1 MYDTSGIHENSFLF
15 TRACLKEGGYWPE
28 IIQNYIP
35 LNKIYIIKQNTVLSR
50 SIYFFKENITKFLF
64 GSYSRRGGNMSVTK
78 KYMPQILFTLKCL
91 LFSYI
96 LTGGFLLLLAFLLYR
111 LHLSE
116 KVVNVCIILIY
127 IAASFF
133 AGFLTGK
140 KKGRKKFFWG
150 AIMGALYF
158 VVLFAVSVIVNRSF
172 PQLST
177 DFSTTVLLC
186 VGGGMLG
193 GMLS

>member
-1 MYDTSGIHENSFLF
+1 MPAF
-15 TRACLKEGGYWPE
+15 
-28 IIQNYIP
+28 
-35 LNKIYIIKQNTVLSR
+35 
-50 SIYFFKENITKFLF
+50 
-64 GSYSRRGGNMSVTK
+64 K

-96 LTGGFLLLLAFLLYR
+96 LTGVMLLLLAFLLYK

-127 IAASFF
+127 VATSFF
-133 AGFLTGK
+133 AGFITGK
-140 KKGRKKFFWG
+140 KKRTRKFFWG
-150 AIMGALYF
+150 ALMGALYF
-158 VVLFAVSVIVNRSF
+158 AVLFVISAIVNRAF
-172 PQLST
+172 PQLSS
-177 DFSTTVLLC
+177 DFTTSMLLC

>member
-1 MYDTSGIHENSFLF
+1 MPVI
-15 TRACLKEGGYWPE
+15 
-28 IIQNYIP
+28 
-35 LNKIYIIKQNTVLSR
+35 
-50 SIYFFKENITKFLF
+50 
-64 GSYSRRGGNMSVTK
+64 K

-96 LTGGFLLLLAFLLYR
+96 LTGVMLLFLAFLLYK

-127 IAASFF
+127 VATAFF
-133 AGFLTGK
+133 AGFITGK
-140 KKGRKKFFWG
+140 RKRSRKFFWG
-150 AIMGALYF
+150 AVMGALYF
-158 VVLFAVSVIVNRSF
+158 AVLFVISAIVNRAF
-172 PQLST
+172 PQLSS
-177 DFSTTVLLC
+177 DFTTSMLLC

>member
-1 MYDTSGIHENSFLF
+1 MPAF
-15 TRACLKEGGYWPE
+15 
-28 IIQNYIP
+28 
-35 LNKIYIIKQNTVLSR
+35 
-50 SIYFFKENITKFLF
+50 
-64 GSYSRRGGNMSVTK
+64 K
-78 KYMPQILFTLKCL
+78 KYMPQILFILKCL

-96 LTGGFLLLLAFLLYR
+96 LTGGLLLFLAFLLYR

-127 IAASFF
+127 VATSFF
-133 AGFLTGK
+133 AGFITGK
-140 KKGRKKFFWG
+140 KKGSKKFFRG

-158 VVLFAVSVIVNRSF
+158 AVLFVISAVVNRAF
-172 PQLST
+172 PQLSS
-177 DFSTTVLLC
+177 DFTTSMLLC

>member
-1 MYDTSGIHENSFLF
+1 M
-15 TRACLKEGGYWPE
+15 
-28 IIQNYIP
+28 
-35 LNKIYIIKQNTVLSR
+35 
-50 SIYFFKENITKFLF
+50 
-64 GSYSRRGGNMSVTK
+64 
-78 KYMPQILFTLKCL
+78 FTLKCL

-96 LTGGFLLLLAFLLYR
+96 LTGGLLLLLAFLLYR

-116 KVVNVCIILIY
+116 KVVNVCMILIY
-127 IAASFF
+127 IATSFF
-133 AGFLTGK
+133 AGFITGK
-140 KKGRKKFFWG
+140 KKGKRKFFWG
-150 AIMGALYF
+150 AAMGALYF

>member
-1 MYDTSGIHENSFLF
+1 
-15 TRACLKEGGYWPE
+15 
-28 IIQNYIP
+28 
-35 LNKIYIIKQNTVLSR
+35 
-50 SIYFFKENITKFLF
+50 
-64 GSYSRRGGNMSVTK
+64 MSVSK
-78 KYMPQILFTLKCL
+78 KYMPLVLFTLKCL

-96 LTGGFLLLLAFLLYR
+96 LTGGLLLLLAFFLYR

-127 IAASFF
+127 IVTSFF

-140 KKGRKKFFWG
+140 KKRTKKFFWG

-158 VVLFAVSVIVNRSF
+158 LVLFVVSAIVNHAF
-172 PQLST
+172 PQLSS
-177 DFSTTVLLC
+177 DFTTTVLLC
-186 VGGGMLG
+186 LGGGMLG